1 MQPLPEADVV
11 VCCVVVGGGGAA
23 CVVVVGGGGAA
34 CVVVVGGGGGG
45 AACVVVVGGGG
56 GVLVWVVGTV
66 AALALC
72 ATGFACACRWA
83 LCAGLCLAMAVE
95 VVAGV
100 DWVVEVV
107 LVVAAALWV
116 EVDDDAP
123 HAATINVSRTAAGAM
138 RRCLMVVSLA
148 PWCTGLS

>member
-1 MQPLPEADVV
+1 MQPLPDADVV

-34 CVVVVGGGGGG
+34 CVIVVGGG

-56 GVLVWVVGTV
+56 GVLVWVVEATV
-66 AALALC
+66 AVGLC
-72 ATGFACACRWA
+72 ATGFACACRLA
-83 LCAGLCLAMAVE
+83 LCAGFAACLA
-95 VVAGV
+95 VV
-100 DWVVEVV
+100 VVVV
-107 LVVAAALWV
+107 LDCVVVDVVGAVAAALWV